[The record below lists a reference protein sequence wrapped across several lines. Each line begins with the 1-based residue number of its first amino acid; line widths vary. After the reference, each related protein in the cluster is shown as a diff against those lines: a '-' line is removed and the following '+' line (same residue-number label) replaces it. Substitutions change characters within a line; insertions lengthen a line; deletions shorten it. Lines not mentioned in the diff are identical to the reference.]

1 MSSVQL
7 KSLSKSFGVAKF
19 RAIEVLKNVSLDV
32 KSGEFLVLV
41 GPSGCGKSTL
51 LRLIAGLETATSGEV
66 WIDGKDVSKLDP
78 RERNLAMVFQNYAL
92 YPHLSVRE
100 NLAFGLALQG
110 VSKSEQ
116 KQRVDDVA
124 TTLRIEPLLDRRP
137 RELSGGQRQRVAL
150 GRALVRRTKLILFDE
165 PLSNLDAALRAQM
178 RFEIKKLHQL
188 TGATMIYVT
197 HDQVEATTLGD
208 RIAIL
213 NKGVVAQIGS
223 AVDIYEK
230 PQSRFVASF
239 IGTPEMN
246 FLPGKL
252 LGQGEQIVG
261 VRPEDFMVAGRTSS
275 GTPEISATFELE
287 EYLGS
292 QSLVHTMVD
301 GHPVRFLSPESIHQ
315 KPGAK
320 IQLGTRPGRL
330 HVFDSQSEQR
340 VNV

>member
-1 MSSVQL
+1 MSSVEL
-7 KSLSKSFGVAKF
+7 KNVSKSFGET
-19 RAIEVLKNVSLDV
+19 EVLKNISLKV
-32 KSGEFLVLV
+32 ESGEFLVLV

-51 LRLIAGLETATSGEV
+51 LRLIAGLENVSAGEV
-66 WIDGKDVSKLDP
+66 WIDGKNVSHLDP
-78 RERNLAMVFQNYAL
+78 RERNLAMVFQSYAL

-100 NLAFGLALQG
+100 NLAFGLSLQG

-116 KQRVDDVA
+116 EARVREVA
-124 TTLRIEPLLDRRP
+124 ETLQIVPLLDRRP
-137 RELSGGQRQRVAL
+137 RALSGGQRQRVAL

-208 RIAIL
+208 RIAVL

-223 AVDIYEK
+223 AHEIYEK
-230 PQSRFVASF
+230 PQSKFVASF

-246 FLPGKL
+246 FLPGKT
-252 LGQGEQIVG
+252 LGLADQIVG
-261 VRPEDFMVAGRTSS
+261 VRPEDFVVAGRSAS
-275 GTPEISATFELE
+275 GTPELDAKLELE

-292 QSLVHTMVD
+292 QSLVHTNVN
-301 GHPVRFLSPESIHQ
+301 GVPVRFLTPESLNQ
-315 KPGAK
+315 KPGSMIK
-320 IQLGTRPGRL
+320 LGTKPGRL
-330 HVFDSQSEQR
+330 HVFDAKTER
-340 VNV
+340 RIDA